1 MPFHPKR
8 GFRQAIHSGD
18 LLLGMFTRTG
28 CGDIIE
34 MAGFAGIDFVLI
46 DTEHGPAD
54 GTDVRDLVRAA
65 ECAGLAPVVR
75 PYANDPKLIL
85 RALDVGAVGIMV
97 PHVRNRLEAENVVKA
112 VKYYPDG
119 DRSKCPLIRATRFTG
134 RDWEE
139 YRRVANEETAVI
151 LLLEDE
157 EAMNN
162 VEEIASVPGVDVLF
176 VGASD
181 LAASMG
187 AERDDPRV
195 KNAITTAISVARRK
209 GIATHVSLRRNN
221 PETLAYWYDQ
231 GCRIF
236 HFTDVALFSDA
247 IGGAVSTARATIKK
261 LGASSAIKPVSA

>member
-8 GFRQAIHSGD
+8 GFRQAILRGD
-18 LLLGMFTRTG
+18 LLLGMFTRMG

-34 MAGFAGIDFVLI
+34 IAGFNGIDFVLI

-54 GTDVRDLVRAA
+54 GTDVRDMVRAA

-97 PHVRNRLEAENVVKA
+97 PHIQNRKDAEDVVRA
-112 VKYYPDG
+112 VKFWPDG
-119 DRSKCPLIRATRFTG
+119 ERSKCPLTRASRFTG
-134 RDWEE
+134 DHWEE
-139 YRRVANEETAVI
+139 YRATANEETAVI

-157 EAMNN
+157 EALVN

-181 LAASMG
+181 LADSLGTNA
-187 AERDDPRV
+187 DDPRV
-195 KNAITTAISVARRK
+195 HNAIANAIRVARSK
-209 GIATHVSLRRNN
+209 GIATHVSLRRND
-221 PETLAYWYDQ
+221 PKTLAYWHGQ

-247 IGGAVSTARATIKK
+247 VSQAVSAARATVQA
-261 LGASSAIKPVSA
+261 L